1 MPNSKSNSYKQI
13 MKATS
18 IFGGVQVFNILI
30 NLIRSKVVAQLLG
43 PTGIGI
49 LGLYNVSIGLISSI
63 TNFGLGTSAVREIAT
78 ANENGDSKKL
88 QFIISIFQKL
98 VWLTG
103 FLGMLCTLIFA
114 PLLSKIT
121 FGNSN
126 YTLSFIFISIT
137 LLLNQLNSGQNVVL
151 QGTRKLKWLAT
162 ANVISSSASLLIT
175 LPLYYYYG
183 KDGIVPSIIISSL
196 IILFITSFF
205 SKKVKIPTIKVSLN
219 DVKDEGKTML
229 KTGIMFSISGL
240 ITILCSYLVRIFIS
254 HQGSVA
260 EVGLYNAGFTI
271 LGTYVGMVFGAMTTD
286 YYPRLCAASHDKE
299 QSTKTVNEQAEIA
312 LLILGPVLVSFI
324 IFGKLIVTLL
334 YSNKFL
340 PISEMLLWGALGMY
354 FRAGSWSMG
363 YLLLAK
369 GNSKHFF
376 YNELISNSYILILN
390 ILGYTYLGLKGLG
403 ISFLIGYF
411 LHFLQIKYVSKK
423 FYEVVYNNDFT
434 KLFLKMICFGI
445 TAVLSSYFLSELT
458 NYIVGSLIFIAC
470 SAISIYYLD
479 KRLGFLQKFK
489 IK

>member
-1 MPNSKSNSYKQI
+1 
-13 MKATS
+13 
-18 IFGGVQVFNILI
+18 
-30 NLIRSKVVAQLLG
+30 
-43 PTGIGI
+43 
-49 LGLYNVSIGLISSI
+49 
-63 TNFGLGTSAVREIAT
+63 
-78 ANENGDSKKL
+78 
-88 QFIISIFQKL
+88 
-98 VWLTG
+98 
-103 FLGMLCTLIFA
+103 
-114 PLLSKIT
+114 
-121 FGNSN
+121 
-126 YTLSFIFISIT
+126 
-137 LLLNQLNSGQNVVL
+137 
-151 QGTRKLKWLAT
+151 
-162 ANVISSSASLLIT
+162 
-175 LPLYYYYG
+175 
-183 KDGIVPSIIISSL
+183 
-196 IILFITSFF
+196 
-205 SKKVKIPTIKVSLN
+205 
-219 DVKDEGKTML
+219 
-229 KTGIMFSISGL
+229 
-240 ITILCSYLVRIFIS
+240 
-254 HQGSVA
+254 
-260 EVGLYNAGFTI
+260 
-271 LGTYVGMVFGAMTTD
+271 MTTD